1 MIILH
6 YYFRKNN
13 FLLHKYLTFLKKS
26 ISLQGKKP
34 KKTMNKSI
42 LIIDDQESQAKE
54 LSSALQTTLDDC
66 CICRAS
72 EEKDILTKVI
82 TRYYSVA
89 IVDLRMEG
97 YRIDG
102 FDVMDQI
109 MIANPYAKIIIV
121 SAYMSEYMTRISE
134 YISRGAV
141 LAISEKKDLDVWV
154 PELTKI
160 IEGYFNKDLNPFAIQ
175 ILEDL
180 YANAKNEPNT
190 AKKGRMFEE
199 FVVGLFRQMGFI
211 HIETRV
217 RDKASNEIDLIVRN
231 DLNDAFFSKFGRY
244 LFVECKNRPE
254 LGFSKNDFILFNKKI
269 SASNGDSNLG
279 VVFTTGHIKRSVYLE
294 ALRESEKGIKIL
306 YLGSGEIMR
315 LIHTPNMLDEF
326 KEIIDQQVA

>member
-1 MIILH
+1 MD
-6 YYFRKNN
+6 
-13 FLLHKYLTFLKKS
+13 
-26 ISLQGKKP
+26 
-34 KKTMNKSI
+34 KSI
-42 LIIDDQESQAKE
+42 LVIDDQESQAKD
-54 LSSALQTTLDDC
+54 LCDALQKALNDC
-66 CICRAS
+66 CLCYAS
-72 EEKDILTKVI
+72 EEKDIMAKVI

-89 IVDLRMEG
+89 IVDLRMDG
-97 YRIDG
+97 YGIDG
-102 FDVMDQI
+102 FTVMDQI
-109 MIANPYAKIIIV
+109 MTANPYAKIIIV
-121 SAYMSEYMTRISE
+121 SAYLSEYITRLSE
-134 YISRGAV
+134 YISKGAV
-141 LAISEKKDLDVWV
+141 LAISEKKDLEAWV

-160 IEGYFNKDLNPFAIQ
+160 LEGYFNKDLNPFAVQ

-180 YANAKNEPNT
+180 YAKAKNEIDV

-231 DLNDAFFSKFGRY
+231 DLNDAFFGKFGRY

-254 LGFSKNDFILFNKKI
+254 LGFSKNDFIVFNKKV
-269 SASNGDSNLG
+269 SSSNGDSNLG

-294 ALRESEKGIKIL
+294 ALRESEKGTIIL

-326 KEIIDQQVA
+326 KEIIDRQVA

>member
-1 MIILH
+1 M
-6 YYFRKNN
+6 
-13 FLLHKYLTFLKKS
+13 
-26 ISLQGKKP
+26 QGKKP

-231 DLNDAFFSKFGRY
+231 DLNDPFFNKFGRY
-244 LFVECKNRPE
+244 IFVECKNRPE
-254 LGFSKNDFILFNKKI
+254 LGFSKNDFIVFNKKV
-269 SASNGDSNLG
+269 SSSNGDSNFG
-279 VVFTTGHIKRSVYLE
+279 VVFTTGHVKRTVFLE

-306 YLGSGEIMR
+306 YLGSGEIAK

-326 KEIIDQQVA
+326 KEIIDRQVA

>member
-1 MIILH
+1 
-6 YYFRKNN
+6 
-13 FLLHKYLTFLKKS
+13 
-26 ISLQGKKP
+26 
-34 KKTMNKSI
+34 MNKSI
-42 LIIDDQESQAKE
+42 LIIDDQDSQAQE
-54 LSSALQTTLDDC
+54 LCDALQKALNDC
-66 CICRAS
+66 CLCYAS
-72 EEKDILTKVI
+72 EESDIMAKII

-89 IVDLRMEG
+89 IVDLRMEH
-97 YRIDG
+97 YNIDG
-102 FDVMDQI
+102 FTVMDQI
-109 MIANPYAKIIIV
+109 MIANPYAKIIVV
-121 SAYMSEYMTRISE
+121 STYLSEYIACLSE
-134 YISRGAV
+134 YISKGAV
-141 LAISEKKDLDVWV
+141 LAISEKKDLGKWV
-154 PELTKI
+154 PELTQI
-160 IEGYFNKDLNPFAIQ
+160 INGYYDKDINAFAIQ

-180 YANAKNEPNT
+180 FAKAKNEPDT
-190 AKKGRMFEE
+190 IKKGRLFEE

-254 LGFSKNDFILFNKKI
+254 LGFNKNDFIVFNKKV
-269 SASNGDSNLG
+269 SSSNGDSNLG

-326 KEIIDQQVA
+326 KEIIDRQVA

>member
-1 MIILH
+1 
-6 YYFRKNN
+6 
-13 FLLHKYLTFLKKS
+13 
-26 ISLQGKKP
+26 
-34 KKTMNKSI
+34 MNKSI
-42 LIIDDQESQAKE
+42 LVVDDQESQARE
-54 LSSALQTTLDDC
+54 LCDALQKALSDC
-66 CICRAS
+66 CLSYAS
-72 EEKDILTKVI
+72 KEKDIMAKVI

-89 IVDLRMEG
+89 IVDLRMDG
-97 YRIDG
+97 YDIDG
-102 FDVMDQI
+102 FTVMDQI
-109 MIANPYAKIIIV
+109 TTANPYAKIIVV
-121 SAYMSEYMTRISE
+121 SAYLNEYIARLSE
-134 YISRGAV
+134 YISKGVV
-141 LAISEKKDLDVWV
+141 LAISEKKELGVWV
-154 PELTKI
+154 PELIKI
-160 IEGYFNKDLNPFAIQ
+160 LEGYFNKDLNPFAVQ

-180 YANAKNEPNT
+180 YAKAKNEIDAT
-190 AKKGRMFEE
+190 KKGRMFEE

-217 RDKASNEIDLIVRN
+217 RDKAGNEIDLIVRN

-254 LGFSKNDFILFNKKI
+254 LGFSKNDFIVFNKKV
-269 SASNGDSNLG
+269 SSSNGDSNLG

>member
-1 MIILH
+1 
-6 YYFRKNN
+6 
-13 FLLHKYLTFLKKS
+13 
-26 ISLQGKKP
+26 
-34 KKTMNKSI
+34 MNKSI
-42 LIIDDQESQAKE
+42 LIFDDQESQAKE
-54 LSSALQTTLDDC
+54 LCFALQKAVGDC
-66 CICRAS
+66 SIGYAF
-72 EEKDILTKVI
+72 EEKDIMTKVI
-82 TRYYSVA
+82 TQYYSVA
-89 IVDLRMEG
+89 IVDLRMEC
-97 YRIDG
+97 YSIDG
-102 FDVMDQI
+102 FDVMYQI
-109 MIANPYAKIIIV
+109 MLANPYAKIIIV

-134 YISRGAV
+134 YISKGAV
-141 LAISEKKDLDVWV
+141 LAISEKKDLETWV
-154 PELTKI
+154 PELAKI
-160 IEGYFNKDLNPFAIQ
+160 IDSYFNKDLNAIAVQ

-180 YANAKNEPNT
+180 YANAKNEPNA

-254 LGFSKNDFILFNKKI
+254 LGFSKNDFIVFNKKV
-269 SASNGDSNLG
+269 SSSNGDSNLG

-326 KEIIDQQVA
+326 KEIIDRQVA

>member
-1 MIILH
+1 
-6 YYFRKNN
+6 
-13 FLLHKYLTFLKKS
+13 
-26 ISLQGKKP
+26 
-34 KKTMNKSI
+34 MNKSI
-42 LIIDDQESQAKE
+42 LIIDDQENQAKE
-54 LSSALQTTLDDC
+54 LTCALQAALGDC
-66 CICRAS
+66 NIYHAS
-72 EEKDILTKVI
+72 EEKDIMTKVI

-97 YRIDG
+97 YAIDV

-134 YISRGAV
+134 YLSRGAI
-141 LAISEKKDLDVWV
+141 LAISEKKALGTWV

-160 IEGYFNKDLNPFAIQ
+160 INGYFNKDLNPFAIQ

-180 YANAKNEPNT
+180 YAKAKNEPNA
-190 AKKGRMFEE
+190 AKKGRLFEE

-217 RDKASNEIDLIVRN
+217 RDSASNEIDLIVRN

-254 LGFSKNDFILFNKKI
+254 LGFSKNDFIVFNKKV
-269 SASNGDSNLG
+269 SSSNGDSNLG

-306 YLGSGEIMR
+306 YLGSGETMR

>member
-1 MIILH
+1 
-6 YYFRKNN
+6 
-13 FLLHKYLTFLKKS
+13 
-26 ISLQGKKP
+26 
-34 KKTMNKSI
+34 MNKSI
-42 LIIDDQESQAKE
+42 LIIDDQEKQAKKLCE
-54 LSSALQTTLDDC
+54 ALRISLKDCSLCYASKEDD
-66 CICRAS
+66 IMA
-72 EEKDILTKVI
+72 KVI
-82 TRYYSVA
+82 TQYYSVA
-89 IVDLRMEG
+89 IVDLRMDG
-97 YRIDG
+97 YSFDG
-102 FDVMDQI
+102 FDVMSQI
-109 MIANPYAKIIIV
+109 MTANPYAKIIVI
-121 SAYMSEYMTRISE
+121 SAYMNDYMLRISE
-134 YISRGAV
+134 YISKGAV
-141 LAISEKKDLDVWV
+141 LALSEKKDFDSWI
-154 PELTKI
+154 PELTSI
-160 IEGYFNKDLNPFAIQ
+160 INDYFNKDLNPIAVQ
-175 ILEDL
+175 ILENL
-180 YANAKNEPNT
+180 FANAKNET
-190 AKKGRMFEE
+190 DTLLKGKLFEE

-326 KEIIDQQVA
+326 KEIIDRQVA